1 MASKSPRLF
10 QTPAEVWSLSQPQ
23 RLERLSEALAALHG
37 CGAFNGSVLIADRG
51 TVTFERH
58 LGTEDMEGR
67 LPLSDH
73 SSFSLASV
81 SKPFTALGIMLLA
94 QQGRLTLDDALPQ
107 HVPELSFYPDI
118 TIRHLLHH
126 TAGIPDHVELVM
138 ELWNPAYILP
148 MKDLLAMYAKQQP
161 RCYFGPGEEFEYSN
175 MGYILLGEIIAR
187 RSGGSYPQF
196 MAEQIFAPLGM
207 KDSAA
212 FNLLSKECPLSCRA
226 FGFRKEDGFN
236 IRCDLNF
243 LDGVFGDGGI
253 YSSARDLVLFD
264 RALREGTLMPVA
276 EYQQAYVSGR
286 LHNGA
291 LTGYGFGWEIHPPD
305 VVDHWGEWEGFS
317 AYLRRDL
324 KKQGLLVVLSNQGPP
339 AVVDPICDELADF
352 VARL

>member
-1 MASKSPRLF
+1 MASKLPCLF
-10 QTPAEVWSLSQPQ
+10 QTSAEVWSLPLPQ
-23 RLERLSEALAALHG
+23 RMERLSEALAALHG
-37 CGAFNGSVLIADRG
+37 LGAFNGSVLIADRG
-51 TVTFERH
+51 AIAFERH

-67 LPLSDH
+67 VPLSDH

-94 QQGRLTLDDALPQ
+94 RQGRLTLDDALPQ

-126 TAGIPDHVELVM
+126 TSGIPDHVEFVR

-148 MKDLLAMYAKQQP
+148 IKELLQMYEHQRPK
-161 RCYFGPGEEFEYSN
+161 CYFGPGEEFEYSN
-175 MGYILLGEIIAR
+175 VGYILLGEIIAR
-187 RSGGSYPQF
+187 ASGRSYPQF
-196 MAEQIFAPLGM
+196 MAEQVFTPLGM

-212 FNLLSKECPLSCRA
+212 FNLLSKECPLSCRT
-226 FGFRKEDGFN
+226 FGFRKQDGFN

-286 LHNGA
+286 LHSGA

-324 KKQGLLVVLSNQGPP
+324 RRQSLLVVLSNQGPP
-339 AVVDPICDELADF
+339 AEVDPICDELAEF